1 MSQLLRLIL
10 QARNFLL
17 FILLELACFYLIQ
30 KNNGYWGVL
39 AFDTTNRY
47 VAQTLAWSNSW
58 RHYWSLFDQNDALQ
72 AENALLRRQN
82 AQYQELVGASKNT
95 IYRPDS
101 LFALRFSFT
110 TAKVINSSVDLTD
123 NYITI
128 DKGTKDGMKVGMGV
142 ISPTGVVGQIM
153 SCSDHFSRV
162 YSILHSSYTLSAEVL
177 NETLKK
183 DPTNNALGIAKW
195 DGQDPRLIQ
204 LATIDRF
211 KPISKGDSVVTSE
224 QNAIFPAGIPVGK
237 IIRISSVPDE
247 AFYKIV
253 VALST
258 DFRNLRYVYVV
269 DNRLKE
275 EQDRLEQAASATTT
289 PAPRP

>member
-1 MSQLLRLIL
+1 MSQLFRLIL

-17 FILLELACFYLIQ
+17 FVLLEMACFYLIQ

-39 AFDTTNRY
+39 AFDTTNKY

-58 RHYWSLFDQNDALQ
+58 RYYWSLFDQNDALQ
-72 AENALLRRQN
+72 SENATLRKEN
-82 AQYQELVGASKNT
+82 AQYMQWVGSVNRKLYA
-95 IYRPDS
+95 PDS
-101 LFALRFSFT
+101 TFAQRFSFT
-110 TAKVINSSVDLTD
+110 TAKVVNSSVDLTD

-128 DKGTKDGMKVGMGV
+128 DKGTKDGLRVGMGV

-162 YSILHSSYTLSAEVL
+162 YSILHSSYTLSAEVV
-177 NETLKK
+177 NATLRQ
-183 DPTNNALGIAKW
+183 DLTNNALGIAKW

-204 LATIDRF
+204 LTTIDRF
-211 KPISKGDSVVTSE
+211 KPIAKGDSVLTSE

-237 IIRISSVPDE
+237 IIRISSLPDE

-269 DNRLKE
+269 ENRLKE
-275 EQDRLEQAASATTT
+275 EQDRLEQAPVATS
-289 PAPRP
+289 PSRP

>member
-1 MSQLLRLIL
+1 MSQLFRLIL

-17 FILLELACFYLIQ
+17 FILLEIACFYLIQ

-39 AFDTTNRY
+39 AFDTTNTY

-58 RHYWSLFDQNDALQ
+58 RNYWSLFDQNEALQ
-72 AENALLRRQN
+72 AENATLRQEN
-82 AQYQELVGASKNT
+82 AKYVQWVGAVNRKV
-95 IYRPDS
+95 YAPDS
-101 LFALRFSFT
+101 LFAQRFSFT
-110 TAKVINSSVDLTD
+110 TAKVVNSSVDLTD

-128 DKGTKDGMKVGMGV
+128 DKGTKHGMRVGMGV

-153 SCSDHFSRV
+153 SCSENYSRV
-162 YSILHSSYTLSAEVL
+162 YSILHSSYTLSAEVINASL
-177 NETLKK
+177 RQEPNA
-183 DPTNNALGIAKW
+183 NALGIAKW

-204 LATIDRF
+204 LTTIDRF
-211 KPISKGDSVVTSE
+211 KPIVKGDSVVTSE

-275 EQDRLEQAASATTT
+275 EQDRLEQAPVATT
-289 PAPRP
+289 PSRP

>member
-1 MSQLLRLIL
+1 MSQLFRLIL

-17 FILLELACFYLIQ
+17 FVLLEIACFYLIQ

-58 RHYWSLFDQNDALQ
+58 RHYWSLFDQNEALF
-72 AENALLRRQN
+72 AENAALRKQN
-82 AQYQELVGASKNT
+82 ATYMQWVGSVNRKVYA
-95 IYRPDS
+95 PDS
-101 LFALRFSFT
+101 IFAQRFSFT
-110 TAKVINSSVDLTD
+110 TAKVVNSTVDLVD

-128 DKGTKDGMKVGMGV
+128 DKGTKDGLRVGMGV

-153 SCSDHFSRV
+153 SCSEHYSRV
-162 YSILHSSYTLSAEVL
+162 YSILHSSYTLSAEVI
-177 NETLKK
+177 NSTLRQE
-183 DPTNNALGIAKW
+183 PNNNALGIAKW
-195 DGQDPRLIQ
+195 DGQDPKLIQ
-204 LATIDRF
+204 LTTIDRF
-211 KPISKGDSVVTSE
+211 KPIAKGDSVVTSE

-237 IIRISSVPDE
+237 IIRISSVQDE

-275 EQDRLEQAASATTT
+275 EQDRLEQAPVATS
-289 PAPRP
+289 PERP